1 MREKGEKKMK
11 KFFTLILSL
20 SLCFML
26 IGPATASAA
35 SKPKFGDVKTV
46 TIKMSKSQI
55 QSKIKTATLIDNL
68 TNNKA
73 VDGGFLAYI
82 GYLAKNSAKQ
92 AGLYGFIGGA
102 TLMGI
107 NKLTAKEKKQFADKL
122 KLVNKNKAKGI
133 VITTKYKY
141 HKSFDIGDSAYQ
153 GYWIQTGPSKITTY
167 K

>member
-1 MREKGEKKMK
+1 MK

-55 QSKIKTATLIDNL
+55 QSKVKMATLIDNL

-73 VDGGFLAYI
+73 VDG
-82 GYLAKNSAKQ
+82 
-92 AGLYGFIGGA
+92 
-102 TLMGI
+102 
-107 NKLTAKEKKQFADKL
+107 
-122 KLVNKNKAKGI
+122 
-133 VITTKYKY
+133 
-141 HKSFDIGDSAYQ
+141 
-153 GYWIQTGPSKITTY
+153 
-167 K
+167 